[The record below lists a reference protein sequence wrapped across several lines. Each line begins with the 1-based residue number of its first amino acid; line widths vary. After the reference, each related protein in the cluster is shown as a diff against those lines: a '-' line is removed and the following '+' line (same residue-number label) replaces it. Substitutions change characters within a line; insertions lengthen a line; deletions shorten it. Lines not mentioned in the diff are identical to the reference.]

1 MSRMMA
7 ALIAVSAPAAA
18 AEPIDIYLEKTS
30 VEPRCTAAGGDEII
44 VCGRRDADRY
54 RVPFL
59 VPTPGDPRIVDVPA
73 ERARLIAVQ
82 SGCEQMG
89 AMPYGCGAVGISVST
104 KLGGA
109 GSIEFRPLAR

>member
-7 ALIAVSAPAAA
+7 VLIAVSASAGA
-18 AEPIDIYLEKTS
+18 AEPIEVYQQKTS
-30 VEPRCTAAGGDEII
+30 VEPRCNAAAGEEIV

-73 ERARLIAVQ
+73 ERARLIAVE
-82 SGCEQMG
+82 SACDQMG
-89 AMPYGCGAVGISVST
+89 AMLVGCGAVGLTIST

-109 GSIEFRPLAR
+109 GKVEVRPLAR